1 MVLENPT
8 HAPSPRFDCHAYLES
23 MKTIDSLD
31 VPTGTPKVFG
41 VGSATFFPVATAR
54 MRRRD
59 FPASGEVISLWFA
72 MLSPLIGLVVG
83 FLGAWLFAWL
93 TT

>member
-1 MVLENPT
+1 
-8 HAPSPRFDCHAYLES
+8 
-23 MKTIDSLD
+23 MKTINSLD
-31 VPTGTPKVFG
+31 FPTATPKAFG
-41 VGSATFFPVATAR
+41 AGAATFFPVTSAPSRA
-54 MRRRD
+54 RRRD

-83 FLGAWLFAWL
+83 FLGAWLFTWL

>member
-1 MVLENPT
+1 
-8 HAPSPRFDCHAYLES
+8 
-23 MKTIDSLD
+23 MKTINSLD
-31 VPTGTPKVFG
+31 FPTGTPKAFG
-41 VGSATFFPVATAR
+41 AGAARFFPVTSAPSRA
-54 MRRRD
+54 RRRD

-83 FLGAWLFAWL
+83 FLGAWVFTCL

>member
-1 MVLENPT
+1 
-8 HAPSPRFDCHAYLES
+8 

-31 VPTGTPKVFG
+31 VPTGTPKAFG
-41 VGSATFFPVATAR
+41 AGAATFFPSRA
-54 MRRRD
+54 RRRD

-72 MLSPLIGLVVG
+72 MLSPLIGLGVG
-83 FLGAWLFAWL
+83 FLGAWLFTWL